1 MLLLMKPAEAASV
14 AAMPPEEEMKALALL
29 REPRLLDLVLAD
41 LHKCGL
47 VGEDTNL
54 VVAWLVSLSRKLEK
68 PLGVC
73 VMSRSAAGKSS
84 LLEAIAQFVPD
95 EDRHQYTALTPQAL
109 FHMAENEL
117 RHKALFVAEDV
128 GAEGAAYSLKTI
140 QSDGQLVMAC
150 TMKDENTGHMM
161 TKTKIVKG
169 PLALFLTSTS
179 RSIDDELL
187 NRLLV
192 LTIDEGPEQTR
203 RIHEAQRHAQ
213 MLEGIMERRAR
224 PRIVRMHQNVQRL
237 IRPLVVRNP
246 YAKDLVFGSTRL
258 RSRRDHQKYLDLI
271 NVMALVHQYQRPIK
285 SAQDIDGAPF
295 QYIEVLKEDIARVDA
310 IMREVLEQSTDEL
323 WPASRRMLAILE
335 AWGRELPFAGGKTSH
350 WTRREIRERTAWS
363 DTQVRMVLGQLVEFE
378 YVLQHG
384 GGQGRRALYQLAE
397 APMPTVPKSPTSQN
411 LAVTSQ
417 SPNCEV
423 PSRVSSSL
431 LAANKAANG
440 TSHTSPGVRA

>member
-1 MLLLMKPAEAASV
+1 MAAPALSI
-14 AAMPPEEEMKALALL
+14 EEERAALDML
-29 REPRLLDLVLAD
+29 RHPRMLDQVLAD
-41 LHKCGL
+41 IHKCGL

-54 VVAWLVSLSRKLEK
+54 LVAWLVSLSRKLDK

-84 LLEAIAQFVPD
+84 LLEAIAQFVPE

-203 RIHEAQRHAQ
+203 KIHEAQRHAQ
-213 MLEGIMERRAR
+213 MMEGIMERRAR
-224 PRIVRMHQNVQRL
+224 PRIVRLHQNVQRL

-246 YAKDLVFGSTRL
+246 FAKDLAFGSVRL

-271 NVMALVHQYQRPIK
+271 NVMALVHQYQREIK
-285 SAQDIDGAPF
+285 STEDIDGQPF
-295 QYIEVLKEDIARVDA
+295 QYIEVNRDDIARVDA
-310 IMREVLEQSTDEL
+310 IMREILEQSTDEL
-323 WPASRRMLAILE
+323 WPASRRMLAMLQ
-335 AWGRELPFAGGKTSH
+335 AWTQELPFGRGNNGRGPSH
-350 WTRREIRERTAWS
+350 WTRREIREKTAWS

-378 YVLQHG
+378 HLIQIGHG
-384 GGQGRRALYQLAE
+384 GRGNLVRYQLAE
-397 APMPTVPKSPTSQN
+397 EPSSQF
-411 LAVTSQ
+411 AES
-417 SPNCEV
+417 SHSKNCEL
-423 PSRVSSSL
+423 PSRVTSSL

-440 TSHTSPGVRA
+440 SSQSLRGVQA